1 MATQNL
7 DLESQEQIDQLK
19 YFWSKY
25 GTLITAVIVA
35 AALALLGG
43 QYYQKMQRD
52 RAVQA
57 GAIYADLEKAHSERD
72 GEKLERAFADLKT
85 KFPSTVYTEQA
96 ALLVAQVV
104 EIAKPEEAKSALKWL
119 VDNGKQPGYIAIAR
133 LRLAAFAL
141 QAKNYDEALQYLNS
155 GMPKEFLALAAD
167 RRGDIYMAQNK
178 QAEAKAEYLKAYAD
192 MAEDQAYR
200 GLIEIKLNALG
211 VDAKAKKPAVS
222 ADKPAAA
229 SSAAASAPA

>member
-1 MATQNL
+1 M
-7 DLESQEQIDQLK
+7 
-19 YFWSKY
+19 
-25 GTLITAVIVA
+25 
-35 AALALLGG
+35 
-43 QYYQKMQRD
+43 
-52 RAVQA
+52 
-57 GAIYADLEKAHSERD
+57 
-72 GEKLERAFADLKT
+72 
-85 KFPSTVYTEQA
+85 
-96 ALLVAQVV
+96 
-104 EIAKPEEAKSALKWL
+104 
-119 VDNGKQPGYIAIAR
+119 
-133 LRLAAFAL
+133 RLAAFAL

>member
-7 DLESQEQIDQLK
+7 DLESQEQLDQLK

-35 AALALLGG
+35 AALAVLGG

-57 GAIYADLEKAHSERD
+57 GAIYADMEKAHAAKD
-72 GEKLERAFADLKT
+72 AEKVERAFEDLKA
-85 KFPSTVYTEQA
+85 KFPSTAQAEQA
-96 ALLVAQVV
+96 ALLAAQVL
-104 EIAKPEEAKSALKWL
+104 EQSKPDAAKNALKWL
-119 VDNGKQPGYIAIAR
+119 ADNGKQEGYASIAR

-155 GMPKEFLALAAD
+155 GMPKQFSAIAAD

-178 QAEAKAEYLKAYAD
+178 TAEAKAEYLKAYAD
-192 MAEDQAYR
+192 MSEDQAYR

-211 VDAKAKKPAVS
+211 VDAKAKES
-222 ADKPAAA
+222 AASTEKAAA
-229 SSAAASAPA
+229 SSIVASTPAK

>member
-7 DLESQEQIDQLK
+7 DLESQEQLDQLK

-35 AALALLGG
+35 VALALLGG
-43 QYYQKMQRD
+43 QYYQKVQRD

-57 GAIYADLEKAHSERD
+57 GAIYADLEKAHAARD
-72 GEKLERAFADLKT
+72 GEKLERAFADLKA
-85 KFPSTVYTEQA
+85 KYPGTVHTEQA
-96 ALLVAQVV
+96 ALLMAQVLEV
-104 EIAKPEEAKSALKWL
+104 AKPDEAKSALKWL

-141 QAKNYDEALQYLNS
+141 QAKKYDEALQYLNS
-155 GMPKEFLALAAD
+155 DMPKEFLALAAD

-178 QAEAKAEYLKAYAD
+178 QAEAKAEYLKAYAE
-192 MAEDQAYR
+192 MPEEQAYR
-200 GLIEIKLNALG
+200 GLIDIKLNALG
-211 VDAKAKKPAVS
+211 VDPKAKKPATS
-222 ADKPAAA
+222 ADKSAAAA
-229 SSAAASAPA
+229 SVPAK

>member
-1 MATQNL
+1 MATQNI

-25 GTLITAVIVA
+25 GTLITVVIVA

-43 QYYQKMQRD
+43 QYYQKLQRD

-57 GAIYADLEKAHSERD
+57 GVIYADMEAAHAKKD

-85 KFPSTVYTEQA
+85 KFPSTTYTEQA

-104 EIAKPEEAKSALKWL
+104 EIAKPEEAKAALKWL
-119 VDNGKQPGYIAIAR
+119 ADNGKQPGYVAIAR

-141 QAKNYDEALQYLNS
+141 QAKNYDEAMQYLNS
-155 GMPKEFLALAAD
+155 GIPKEFSALAAD

-211 VDAKAKKPAVS
+211 ADAKAKTPAPS
-222 ADKPAAA
+222 TSKAAA
-229 SSAAASAPA
+229 SSVSAPA